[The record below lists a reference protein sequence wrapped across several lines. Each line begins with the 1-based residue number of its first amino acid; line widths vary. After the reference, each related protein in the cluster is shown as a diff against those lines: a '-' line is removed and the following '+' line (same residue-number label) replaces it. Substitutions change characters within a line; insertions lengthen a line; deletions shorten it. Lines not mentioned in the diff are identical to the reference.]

1 MRTFLIALLCVLFLS
16 GCNPPSE
23 PLRIGSN
30 RWLGYGPI
38 YLADELGWTAS
49 SNIRLVE
56 YPTSNGVVR
65 GLHNGLV
72 DAAMLTLDE
81 AIVLQSTE
89 HNIEIILITNLS
101 AGSDVLYARPN
112 IRTLA
117 DLKGKRIAVEGS
129 TLGTYFLA
137 HILDKAQL
145 STDDIEVV
153 NMPLYMHIEAF
164 NKGTIDASIGTAVVH
179 NQALK
184 TGAAPLFTSRD
195 LREEIIDVLV
205 INRERINPE
214 LRERLRALW
223 YSSLETW
230 LEHREKSDVLIQK
243 RLGLDKSALVQAL
256 NGMVMGDKALN
267 TVYFD
272 QGELAKRIEIMQTY
286 MINKG
291 QLKQPIDATLLLP
304 ACSGESC

>member
-1 MRTFLIALLCVLFLS
+1 MRTFLIAMLCVLFVS
-16 GCNPPSE
+16 GCESPTD

-56 YPTSNGVVR
+56 YPTSNGVIR

-81 AIVLQSTE
+81 AIVLQSTG
-89 HNIEIILITNLS
+89 HDIEIILITNLS

-145 STDDIEVV
+145 ATDDIEVV
-153 NMPLYMHIEAF
+153 NIPLYMHIEAL
-164 NKGTIDASIGTAVVH
+164 NKGTIDASISTAALH
-179 NQALK
+179 KQALK

-205 INRERINPE
+205 INRERINPV
-214 LRERLRALW
+214 LRQRIRALW

-243 RLGLDKSALVQAL
+243 RLGLDKSELIQAL

-286 MINKG
+286 MLNKG
-291 QLKQPIDATLLLP
+291 QLQQPIDATLLLP
-304 ACSGESC
+304 ACSGDSC